1 MFSVFRI
8 TMNLYDITKK
18 LTGPISSVGESN
30 ADADRFGN
38 LCATIELVDRLIF
51 DINGAANAKDCHEAS
66 RAKIGKRAQ
75 EFLDDLRDSL
85 PENVSVSPSSAAPH
99 GQCEWETNAGTG
111 NANGKPTPTGKTDS
125 ESGFAWSTATVS

>member
-1 MFSVFRI
+1 
-8 TMNLYDITKK
+8 MNLYDITKK

-30 ADADRFGN
+30 ADADRFDN

-51 DINGAANAKDCHEAS
+51 DISGAANAKDCHEAS

-85 PENVSVSPSSAAPH
+85 PENDQIHPR
-99 GQCEWETNAGTG
+99 
-111 NANGKPTPTGKTDS
+111 
-125 ESGFAWSTATVS
+125 